1 MNPNDDKNQM
11 NQMAAQTALKQKEEE
26 AYQKRLEEKR
36 AARARVSA
44 VGIDNPFDIP
54 ESYKDPRFHYMIV
67 NDSPGRVNMFR
78 ARGYELVTDT
88 NLAGYLNQKAGDPI
102 KFATGN
108 AKDPSGMLDDL
119 INYINNNDY
128 SAKDYGDR
136 IFLVLDTDLDPKR
149 IKEIESIRKE
159 CEENGIEIITSAPT
173 FEIWFLMHFG
183 DVKKFNCSRDVKK
196 ELKKY
201 IADYKEGMDV
211 YNKLGDVG
219 NAIKEAKKQEK
230 YTKNNNEEL
239 IEHNPHSS
247 VYTIIN
253 NI

>member
-1 MNPNDDKNQM
+1 MTLRNNLQNKERKMNPNDDKNQM

-102 KFATGN
+102 KFATGMH
-108 AKDPSGMLDDL
+108 DPAWAYLM
-119 INYINNNDY
+119 
-128 SAKDYGDR
+128 R
-136 IFLVLDTDLDPKR
+136 I
-149 IKEIESIRKE
+149 E
-159 CEENGIEIITSAPT
+159 
-173 FEIWFLMHFG
+173 
-183 DVKKFNCSRDVKK
+183 K
-196 ELKKY
+196 ELFAEDMEAQRK
-201 IADYKEGMDV
+201 DS
-211 YNKLGDVG
+211 
-219 NAIKEAKKQEK
+219 EAKMQALGIAPKDLEFAQDAQVSGVNLQKQPKIVTE
-230 YTKNNNEEL
+230 
-239 IEHNPHSS
+239 
-247 VYTIIN
+247 
-253 NI
+253 